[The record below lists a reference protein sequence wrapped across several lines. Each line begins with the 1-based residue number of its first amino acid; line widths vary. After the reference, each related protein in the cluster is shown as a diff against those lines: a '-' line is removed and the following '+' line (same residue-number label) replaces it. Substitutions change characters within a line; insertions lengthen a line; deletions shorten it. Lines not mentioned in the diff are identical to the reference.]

1 MIKYATE
8 IKFVK
13 DSYTAPMIVEFSS
26 PFKSG
31 NNTINI
37 ASIYCKI
44 LAAMK
49 IVDSSLNFI
58 TQYEKIFEHLKD
70 FPAGNDYKKKFQT
83 LLKNLIDL
91 NPRISP
97 VTKLNQL

>member
-1 MIKYATE
+1 
-8 IKFVK
+8 
-13 DSYTAPMIVEFSS
+13 
-26 PFKSG
+26 
-31 NNTINI
+31 
-37 ASIYCKI
+37 
-44 LAAMK
+44 MK

-58 TQYEKIFEHLKD
+58 TQYEKIFEHPKD
-70 FPAGNDYKKKFQT
+70 IPAGNDYKNNFQT